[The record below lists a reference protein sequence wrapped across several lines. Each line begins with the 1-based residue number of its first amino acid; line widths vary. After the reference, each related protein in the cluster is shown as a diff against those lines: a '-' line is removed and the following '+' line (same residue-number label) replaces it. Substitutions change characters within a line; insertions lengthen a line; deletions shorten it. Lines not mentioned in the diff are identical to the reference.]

1 MDVVAL
7 GEVRIAEIAAADQRA
22 EDLVV
27 AEVAVIFGQH
37 VMRGAGLG
45 GGEQRPALRQRDDG
59 GDLAEDVDS
68 GLEGL
73 DRLRG
78 VELLRRGDDDGID
91 LGEHLGVVSET
102 GGDGVSGEDAFAQ
115 GGVQLAKGGDAGAGV
130 GVQAGEVGQAALADD
145 SNAKVMAHQDI
156 YL

>member
-1 MDVVAL
+1 MEDSMLANDVERLLTVAGQQL
-7 GEVRIAEIAAADQRA
+7 RVSGNVNNAILALEHGLSMLVRADRPRFSSLQRA
-22 EDLVV
+22 ISAD
-27 AEVAVIFGQH
+27 
-37 VMRGAGLG
+37 
-45 GGEQRPALRQRDDG
+45 
-59 GDLAEDVDS
+59 
-68 GLEGL
+68 L